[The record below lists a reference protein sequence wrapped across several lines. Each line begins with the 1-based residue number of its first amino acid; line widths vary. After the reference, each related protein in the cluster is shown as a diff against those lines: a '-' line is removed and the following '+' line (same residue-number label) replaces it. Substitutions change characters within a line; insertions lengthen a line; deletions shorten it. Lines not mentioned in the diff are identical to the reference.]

1 MDDKDKQLKKA
12 KRSAEEFEMAWQ
24 EFFKNKPRPKNDEE
38 ERKEQEEFHN
48 WYNHIRKQSDTGKTP
63 AEMYKE
69 IYGKEPP
76 KNPTEESRMMNFE
89 WDEDYNEDYDEDFDN
104 LDEEERLNELTK
116 IADHIFDNGVWSNSK
131 EQMKDMSKRDSSRH
145 MFRLGVFIHSQYM
158 HEQMKEITEELKTMS
173 KEDVQKMVDNFRE
186 RKEDRKDE

>member
-1 MDDKDKQLKKA
+1 M
-12 KRSAEEFEMAWQ
+12 AEDINKYFSNVGKEFELAWQ
-24 EFFKNKPRPKNDEE
+24 EFFKNKPKPKNDEE
-38 ERKEQEEFHN
+38 ERKEQEEFHH
-48 WYNHIRKQSDTGKTP
+48 WYNYVRKQSDTGKTP

-76 KNPTEESRMMNFE
+76 KNPAEQSRMMNFE

-145 MFRLGVFIHSQYM
+145 MFRLG
-158 HEQMKEITEELKTMS
+158 
-173 KEDVQKMVDNFRE
+173 
-186 RKEDRKDE
+186 